1 MNPGSAATNYRVPP
15 PVSGIQQVIEVTEPR
30 PDPVEEGWRDL
41 PLDGRVAIQI
51 FEFADDGTLS
61 QDAWVQSTHWL
72 DPVAKR

>member
-1 MNPGSAATNYRVPP
+1 MTTD
-15 PVSGIQQVIEVTEPR
+15 QPR

-51 FEFADDGTLS
+51 FAFTESGELS
-61 QDAWVQSTHWL
+61 ADAWVHSTHWT